1 MIQMKKIYH
10 SKDIYLKLGE
20 DNSPSDEKVNNL
32 WERYLGI
39 CAETNN
45 YWKNMA
51 NDCYDCAVNDIGVNH
66 AKTKTRRIGTT
77 TIKRKSAK
85 QIYNRKTRM
94 ANEKILESKNGIQY
108 KYVKRSYFRMGSRTE
123 IERKIS
129 EPTTYHRPKRKNN
142 KSSCPTVLR

>member
-10 SKDIYLKLGE
+10 SKKNNKLGE
-20 DNSPSDEKVNNL
+20 DNSPSDKETNNL

-39 CAETNN
+39 CHETN
-45 YWKNMA
+45 YLWKGMT

-85 QIYNRKTRM
+85 PIYHRKTGLV
-94 ANEKILESKNGIQY
+94 NEKILESKRGIQY
-108 KYVKRSYFRMGSRTE
+108 KYVERSCFRVGSRRKTE
-123 IERKIS
+123 REIS

>member
-51 NDCYDCAVNDIGVNH
+51 NDCYDSAVNDIGVNH
-66 AKTKTRRIGTT
+66 AKVKTRRIGTV
-77 TIKRKSAK
+77 TIKRKSSK
-85 QIYNRKTRM
+85 QIYNRKTCM
-94 ANEKILESKNGIQY
+94 ANEKILEFKNSIQQ
-108 KYVKRSYFRMGSRTE
+108 ST
-123 IERKIS
+123 
-129 EPTTYHRPKRKNN
+129 
-142 KSSCPTVLR
+142 